1 MASFLLLSWGNFWTL
16 SLIDLV
22 EPYVPS
28 VFKPA
33 LAVIKALAGKKEELM
48 KWREFVK
55 MIINLI
61 KDIKKE
67 GINMRKLIIK
77 LGELETEWRHEVQL
91 RIMLAPPPNYYE
103 PNIYSM

>member
-1 MASFLLLSWGNFWTL
+1 MYIQQSVLWTL

-28 VFKPA
+28 VLKPA

-48 KWREFVK
+48 KWKEFVK

-67 GINMRKLIIK
+67 EFNMRKLIIK
-77 LGELETEWRHEVQL
+77 LGELETAWRHKVQL
-91 RIMLAPPPNYYE
+91 RIMSAPPPKYND
-103 PNIYSM
+103 PIIFSM

>member
-1 MASFLLLSWGNFWTL
+1 MYIQQSVLWTL

-28 VFKPA
+28 VLKPA

-48 KWREFVK
+48 KWKEFVK

-67 GINMRKLIIK
+67 EFNMRKLIIK
-77 LGELETEWRHEVQL
+77 LGNWRL
-91 RIMLAPPPNYYE
+91 RGDTRF
-103 PNIYSM
+103 S

>member
-1 MASFLLLSWGNFWTL
+1 MIFVHTASVLWTL

-28 VFKPA
+28 VLKPA

-48 KWREFVK
+48 KWKEYVK

-67 GINMRKLIIK
+67 EFNMRKLIIK
-77 LGELETEWRHEVQL
+77 LGELETAWRHKVQL
-91 RIMLAPPPNYYE
+91 RIMSAPPPKYND
-103 PNIYSM
+103 PIIFSM